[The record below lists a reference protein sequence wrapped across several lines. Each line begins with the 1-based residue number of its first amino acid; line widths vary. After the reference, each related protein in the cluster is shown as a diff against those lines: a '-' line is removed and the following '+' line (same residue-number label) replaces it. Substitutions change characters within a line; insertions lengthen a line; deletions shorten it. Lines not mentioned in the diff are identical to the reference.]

1 MLMLSLTKSVICYG
15 QENLNPIATERT
27 IGGAWFDSVEIV
39 EIHRQLTLNQMYRQ
53 EIFIQTEKVKEA
65 NKKITK
71 QKVLYWLTIG
81 VSLVFILW

>member
-1 MLMLSLTKSVICYG
+1 MLMFSLTKLEICYG
-15 QENLNPIATERT
+15 QENPSPLPTERT

-65 NKKITK
+65 NKKIKK

>member
-1 MLMLSLTKSVICYG
+1 MLMLSLTKSEICYG
-15 QENLNPIATERT
+15 QESLKPIATEQVR
-27 IGGAWFDSVEIV
+27 GAWFDSVEIV

-65 NKKITK
+65 NNKIKK

>member
-1 MLMLSLTKSVICYG
+1 MLMFSLTKLEICYA
-15 QENLNPIATERT
+15 QENPSPIATEQVR
-27 IGGAWFDSVEIV
+27 GAWFDSVEIV

-65 NKKITK
+65 NKKIKK